1 MRIPCPTVTQ
11 RYSKRKQIPF
21 SVYLSSFALGR
32 ERVQPITNQVRLPLI
47 QHLVQL
53 SLRVRHQ
60 TDTWDKSKWFE
71 VTFHLLILPPDV
83 PLWCRRRSRRPL
95 APSEADKVRF
105 YWIKISLSLTRSCS
119 LSSDL
124 YTPRRSPHPSPHPRQ
139 KGCMW
144 ICGVSDRCMWLTGW
158 WGRGSAQWRKM
169 FDRLR
174 AGLCMTQG
182 LWRCLNLKFQE
193 KQSHTFKTRSTRSLP
208 QCSIPREPT
217 ASEVVV
223 PHQGGTWWQQW
234 NHKGAILKCLTYIDK
249 VRNWNW

>member
-32 ERVQPITNQVRLPLI
+32 ERVQPITNQVCLPLI

-83 PLWCRRRSRRPL
+83 PLWCRRRSRPL

-124 YTPRRSPHPSPHPRQ
+124 YTPPTFPTPLPSPPTERLHVDLWSLWQVYVIDRVM
-139 KGCMW
+139 GE
-144 ICGVSDRCMWLTGW
+144 GVSTV
-158 WGRGSAQWRKM
+158 WRKM

-174 AGLCMTQG
+174 AGLRMTQG
-182 LWRCLNLKFQE
+182 HWRCLNL
-193 KQSHTFKTRSTRSLP
+193 
-208 QCSIPREPT
+208 
-217 ASEVVV
+217 
-223 PHQGGTWWQQW
+223 
-234 NHKGAILKCLTYIDK
+234 
-249 VRNWNW
+249 